1 MYNNLEYPEE
11 VKQSISE
18 NLEEIKR
25 LENIEKF
32 EAALKPALMEAREKK
47 RNEDIAAYNEIFK
60 SFDMRIIYDSLFDLL
75 WYSMMPCFDVKGLT
89 STFRDEMSIIKRCY
103 WKGKAI
109 SCSAIFQKYPT
120 DRGVCCAFNMK
131 NANNV
136 FIESRY
142 TKMMSKKQTEEK
154 KRSFDDSSIPNWYKN
169 VNEPISNSGSARG
182 LKLIL
187 DRHTDKLSSMSVQD
201 NFRGFIGIV
210 DWSDKYPMTQLNELR
225 INPGMENDIKIVATN
240 LKTVD
245 ETRKISPMKRNC
257 YFFDEYKLKLHQK
270 YSQAN
275 CVFECRVNFV
285 YECSKQASYDG
296 KNFDC
301 HEKSVSESKF
311 RNESVGC
318 IPWFYP
324 TFESKTSKMCDPW
337 ETKTFQTMMN
347 SHVPNKKCKHCLPDC
362 NITKYDSTISYSKLP
377 KCDHSDIGSNELCD
391 LVSNNINP
399 PRWSDLATKTYQKA
413 NVDPPTY
420 VVNNSTRLTNK
431 RYSYRLN
438 RDELEEYDAFE
449 EDIAVLN
456 VFFGNSFGTQYKTVL
471 RMTNIEFL
479 SLVGGNV
486 GLAMGISLL
495 SIVELIYWFT
505 VKLFFNYLKN
515 NSNEN

>member
-1 MYNNLEYPEE
+1 MRNNLENSEE
-11 VKQSISE
+11 VERSISE
-18 NLEEIKR
+18 NLEKVKR
-25 LENIEKF
+25 LENVEKF
-32 EAALKPALMEAREKK
+32 EAALKPALMEARESK
-47 RNEDIAAYNEIFK
+47 RNEDIETYNKVFK
-60 SFDMRIIYDSLFDLL
+60 SLDLRIIYDSLFDLL

-89 STFRDEMSIIKRCY
+89 SAFRDAMSIIKRCY

-120 DRGVCCAFNMK
+120 DRGVCCSFNMK
-131 NANNV
+131 NAENV
-136 FIESRY
+136 FIESRF
-142 TKMMSKKQTEEK
+142 TEMMSKKQREDVK
-154 KRSFDDSSIPNWYKN
+154 KSFEDSSTPNWYKKTN
-169 VNEPISNSGSARG
+169 QPISNSGSARG

-201 NFRGFIGIV
+201 NFRGFIGII
-210 DWSDKYPMTQLNELR
+210 DGNDKYPMTQLNELR
-225 INPGMENDIKIVATN
+225 INTGMENDIKIVATN

-257 YFFDEYKLKLHQK
+257 YFPDEYKLKLHQK

-275 CVFECRVNFV
+275 CIFECRVNFV
-285 YECSKQASYDG
+285 YECSKQTSRDG

-301 HEKSVSESKF
+301 LEQNVLQSEI
-311 RNESVGC
+311 RNDSVGC

-324 TFESKTSKMCDPW
+324 TIESETIKMCNPW
-337 ETKTFQTMMN
+337 ETKTFQNMMN
-347 SHVPNKKCKHCLPDC
+347 SYSKINKCNYCLPDC

-377 KCDHSDIGSNELCD
+377 KCDHTDIGSNELCD
-391 LVSNNINP
+391 LVSNSINP
-399 PRWSDLATKTYQKA
+399 PRWSELATKTYEKA
-413 NVDPPTY
+413 NLDPPTY

-431 RYSYRLN
+431 RYNYKLN

-449 EDIAVLN
+449 EDIAVLH

-495 SIVELIYWFT
+495 SIIELVYWFT
-505 VKLFFNYLKN
+505 VKLFFNNWKN
-515 NSNEN
+515 N